1 MEKNS
6 ILHFGTFHFGAY
18 FMNLKLELQIAW
30 RYLGAQRKSL
40 FVSLISLFSMLGVC
54 IGTFA
59 LVVALSAI
67 NGFESEVTSQMIGKD
82 AHFEVLRYHG
92 DPIYGADSLISLI
105 RKNDPDVVA
114 AAPFVLY
121 KVGVSSRKV
130 NDGIVLYGIDTE
142 RSKQVVDLH
151 SKIKWGEFRV
161 DSIADTSGRRR
172 PGVLLGSLLATRLRV
187 VLGDRIVLQTFQSP
201 DEMAAGGP
209 RMMQFVVSG
218 IFETGMYE
226 YDGNLAYVGIPE
238 AQQLIGMRGV
248 SGIQF
253 KIHDPWKSELSANKA
268 QDYLGY
274 PFYALDW
281 KAKNITLLKWMN
293 YEKFIVAAIICLIIL
308 IAAFNIISSLIMVV
322 LDKTKE
328 IGILRSMGLDRGGVM
343 RVFMLMGSFIG
354 VAGSLLGGS
363 VGLVLCLLQQK
374 YRFIEL
380 PADVYMLPYFPVQV
394 QLPDVVAVFLIGNLL
409 CIIATLLPAW
419 KASRLDPVGAIRHE

>member
-1 MEKNS
+1 
-6 ILHFGTFHFGAY
+6 
-18 FMNLKLELQIAW
+18 MNLKLELQIAW

-67 NGFESEVTSQMIGKD
+67 NGFESEVTGQMIGKD

-92 DPIYGADSLISLI
+92 DPIYGVDSLISLV
-105 RKNDPDVVA
+105 KQNDPDVVA
-114 AAPFVLY
+114 ASPFVLY
-121 KVGVSSRKV
+121 KVGISSKKV
-130 NDGIVLYGIDTE
+130 NDGIVVYGIDAQ
-142 RSKQVVDLH
+142 RSRAVVDLH
-151 SKIKWGEFRV
+151 NKVKWGEFRV
-161 DSIADTSGRRR
+161 DSISDTNGIRR
-172 PGVLLGSLLATRLRV
+172 PGVLLGSILASRLRV
-187 VLGDRIVLQTFQSP
+187 VLGDRLVLQPFQSP
-201 DEMAAGGP
+201 DEMASAGGP

-226 YDGNLAYVGIPE
+226 YDGNLAYIGIPE
-238 AQQLIGMRGV
+238 AQRLIGMGRGV

-253 KIHDPWKSELSANKA
+253 KIRDPWKSELSARKA
-268 QDYLGY
+268 QRFLGY
-274 PFYALDW
+274 PFYTTDW
-281 KAKNITLLKWMN
+281 KAKNLTLLKWMN

-322 LDKTKE
+322 LEKTKE

-343 RVFMLMGSFIG
+343 RVFVMMGSFIG
-354 VAGSLLGGS
+354 LAGSLLGGS
-363 VGLVLCLLQQK
+363 VGLALCLVQQK
-374 YRFIEL
+374 YRIIEL

-394 QLPDVVAVFLIGNLL
+394 QALDVVVVFLVGNLL
-409 CIIATLLPAW
+409 CVIATLLPAW

>member
-1 MEKNS
+1 
-6 ILHFGTFHFGAY
+6 
-18 FMNLKLELQIAW
+18 MNPKLELQIAW

-59 LVVALSAI
+59 LIVALSAI
-67 NGFESEVTSQMIGKD
+67 NGFESEVTGQMIGKD
-82 AHFEVLRYHG
+82 AHFEVMRYHG
-92 DPIYGADSLISLI
+92 DAIYGADSIISLA
-105 RKNDPDVVA
+105 KQNDPEITA
-114 AAPFVLY
+114 ASPFVLY
-121 KVGVSSRKV
+121 KVGISSKKV
-130 NDGIVLYGIDTE
+130 NDGIVVYGIDAE
-142 RSKQVVDLH
+142 RSKSVVDLH
-151 SKIKWGEFRV
+151 SKVKWGDFSV
-161 DSIADTSGRRR
+161 DSISDTNGVRR
-172 PGVLLGSLLATRLRV
+172 PGVLLGSILATRLRV

-201 DEMAAGGP
+201 DEVAASGP
-209 RMMQFVVSG
+209 RLMQFVVTG

-226 YDGNLAYVGIPE
+226 YDGNLAYIGIPQ

-253 KIHDPWKSELSANKA
+253 KLKDPWKSEVSARKA
-268 QDYLGY
+268 QEFLGY
-274 PFYALDW
+274 PFYATDW

-322 LDKTKE
+322 LEKTKE

-343 RVFMLMGSFIG
+343 RVFMIMGSFIG
-354 VAGSLLGGS
+354 LAGSVLGGA
-363 VGLVLCLLQQK
+363 VGLALCLLQQK

-394 QLPDVVAVFLIGNLL
+394 QVLDVVVVFVIGNVL
-409 CIIATLLPAW
+409 CVLATLLPAW